1 MSGPT
6 GNGKNTNFI
15 PGLQEAIEGLCS
27 KGQPSPLVFSK
38 DYSGYHA
45 ETSCG
50 ERECTQKATA
60 QVDKHLVTGG
70 SGGCTKLVG

>member
-27 KGQPSPLVFSK
+27 KGQPSPLVFSE

-50 ERECTQKATA
+50 RARVHSEGHCPSR
-60 QVDKHLVTGG
+60 
-70 SGGCTKLVG
+70 